1 MKLKR
6 RMIKL
11 LSILLIILISYI
23 TFGFNASNAETVKT
37 MKIVIDPGHGGH
49 ETGAINYNDGIME
62 KDINLKTAR
71 YLKEYLENY
80 YGVEIIMTHDGLDNN
95 TEMSVLDRGMVARN
109 NNADLLLCLHF
120 NAAPTGNLW
129 NGAEVYVTDNTS
141 CYKYNQESTEIGNL
155 ILRNLSNLGL
165 YNRGVKTRLCQDTGP
180 KWEYSDGTKAD
191 YYGIIRYAMKGNAE
205 DRGPDITNGSGITS
219 ILIEHCF
226 ISGSDVQFINTD
238 AKLQKLAQ
246 ADGQAI
252 VEHYGLKLKKDV
264 VAELIL
270 NKTNV
275 NMIVGEK
282 TKIDYTINP
291 STAVNKKV
299 NWATSDSKIATVDE
313 NGNITAVGA
322 GTATIT
328 ATADGNDKVSSK
340 IEVTVVDPYVTIQN
354 GEKASMLEGSKLQLF
369 TDTGILDSKVTF
381 KSSDENILKVD
392 SNGLVTGLKEGI
404 AKITATY
411 EEFNK
416 TDTIEITV
424 TKLNE
429 DEKIEI
435 ENYKET
441 NSIISNFAREISPT
455 EFAKH
460 VRVTEGLEVKVN
472 DENFVGSGTKVEV
485 YRGNDCVQTYIC
497 KLYGDV
503 NGDGKISVMDY
514 VKVKNHILKYKLLTD
529 ELFADVADVSDD
541 GKISVMDYVKIKND
555 ILNVKELELR

>member
-1 MKLKR
+1 MKGKFL
-6 RMIKL
+6 KL
-11 LSILLIILISYI
+11 LNILLIILILCI
-23 TFGFNASNAETVKT
+23 VFNFNTSNAETVKT

-49 ETGAINYNDGIME
+49 ETGAINYTDGIME

-71 YLKEYLENY
+71 YLREYLQNY
-80 YGVEIIMTHDGLDNN
+80 YGVEIIMTHDGLGSN
-95 TEMSVLDRGMVARN
+95 TEMSIVDRGMVARN
-109 NNADLLLCLHF
+109 NNADLLLCLHY
-120 NAAPTGNLW
+120 NAASEGNSW
-129 NGAEVYVTDNTS
+129 HGAEVYVTANTS

-165 YNRGVKTRLCQDTGP
+165 FNRGVKTKHCQDTGP

-270 NKTNV
+270 DKTSV
-275 NMIVGEK
+275 DMIVGDK

-291 STAVNKKV
+291 STAINKKV
-299 NWATSDSKIATVDE
+299 NWKTSDSKIATVDE
-313 NGNITAVGA
+313 NDNIIAVGA

-328 ATADGNDKVSSK
+328 ATADGNDKISSK
-340 IEVTVVDPYVTIQN
+340 VQVKVTNPNITIQN
-354 GEKASMLEGSKLQLF
+354 GEKASMLEGSKMQLF
-369 TDTGILDSKVTF
+369 IDTGVLSSKVTF

-392 SNGLVTGLKEGI
+392 SNGLVTGLKEGT

-411 EEFNK
+411 EEYKK
-416 TDTIEITV
+416 TASIEITV
-424 TKLNE
+424 NKLNE
-429 DEKIEI
+429 NETIEI
-435 ENYKET
+435 KDYKEA
-441 NSIISNFAREISPT
+441 NGVISNFAREISPT

-460 VRVTEGLEVKVN
+460 IKVTEGLEVRVN
-472 DENFVGSGTKVEV
+472 AENFVGSGTKIEI
-485 YRGNDCVQTYIC
+485 YRGNDCIQTYIC

-503 NGDGKISVMDY
+503 NGDGKISAMDY
-514 VKVKNHILKYKLLTD
+514 MLIKNKIMEVKDITGTMQK
-529 ELFADVADVSDD
+529 DVADVNLD
-541 GKISVMDYVKIKND
+541 GKVSALDYMLIKND
-555 ILNVKELELR
+555 ILDVKKIDIK